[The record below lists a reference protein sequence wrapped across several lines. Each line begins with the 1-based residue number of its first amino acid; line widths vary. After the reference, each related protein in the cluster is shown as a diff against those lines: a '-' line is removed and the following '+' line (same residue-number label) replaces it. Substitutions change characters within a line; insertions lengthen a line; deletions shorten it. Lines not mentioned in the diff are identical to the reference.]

1 MPEMRAETP
10 REAKRKGIVGD
21 AEKPVD
27 PQDLTSMSRPPE
39 RHRTER
45 PELEHPSADP
55 SGATE
60 QPDPATREEHLGSS
74 GRRATRTAAPAPGA
88 TRAGGSS

>member
-1 MPEMRAETP
+1 
-10 REAKRKGIVGD
+10 
-21 AEKPVD
+21 VD

-45 PELEHPSADP
+45 PELEHQSADP

-60 QPDPATREEHLGSS
+60 QPDPATHEEHLRSS
-74 GRRATRTAAPAPGA
+74 GRLATRAHSRTGASTPGA
-88 TRAGGSS
+88 TRPGGPS